1 MNSLSHLLAE
11 HPMYWVMTYGYWAV
25 FFFVAIESSGIPA
38 PGEAAL
44 VSVAAFAGATHQLDI
59 YWIVAA
65 AAAGAVVGDNLGYLA
80 GRELGF
86 PLLLRHGGAVGLNEG
101 RLKLGQYLFDRYGG
115 AIVFFGRF
123 IAVLRA
129 AAALLAGVN
138 CMPWRRFLVFNAAGG
153 ISWAL
158 IFGFGAY
165 AFGGAMIHKSGSIS
179 LVFLVLAVAI
189 LVAGFFFIKRQESRL
204 IARAELALPGPLRDI
219 SGDGKS
225 P

>member
-1 MNSLSHLLAE
+1 MSSLSHLLAE
-11 HPMYWVMTYGYWAV
+11 HPMYWVATYGYWAV

-44 VSVAAFAGATHQLDI
+44 VSVAAFAGVTHELDI
-59 YWIVAA
+59 FWIVF
-65 AAAGAVVGDNLGYLA
+65 AAAGGAVAGDNLGYLV
-80 GRELGF
+80 GRRLGF
-86 PLLLRHGGAVGLNEG
+86 PMLLRHGHKVGLTDG
-101 RLKLGQYLFDRYGG
+101 RLKLGQYLFGRYGG

-123 IAVLRA
+123 VAVLRA
-129 AAALLAGVN
+129 AAAVLAGAN

-153 ISWAL
+153 IAWAS

-165 AFGGAMIHKSGSIS
+165 AFGGAMLHKSGSIG
-179 LVFLVLAVAI
+179 LVFLVLATAMV
-189 LVAGFFFIKRQESRL
+189 VAGFVFIRRQESRL
-204 IARAELALPGPLRDI
+204 IAQAELALPGPLRAV

>member
-1 MNSLSHLLAE
+1 MSSLSHLLAE
-11 HPMYWVMTYGYWAV
+11 HPMYWVATYGYWAV

-65 AAAGAVVGDNLGYLA
+65 AAGGAVVGDNLGYLA
-80 GRELGF
+80 GRKLGF
-86 PLLLRHGGAVGLNEG
+86 PLLLRHGGAIGLNEG

-158 IFGFGAY
+158 IFGFGGY
-165 AFGGAMIHKSGSIS
+165 VFGNTMLHKSGKIS
-179 LVFLVLAVAI
+179 LVFLIVATIAVVVGFIAI
-189 LVAGFFFIKRQESRL
+189 ARQEKRL
-204 IARAELALPGPLRDI
+204 IAKAELALPGPLRQNAI
-219 SGDGKS
+219 NT
-225 P
+225 PL